1 MDTISTGQPSGEE
14 ATATCY
20 RHPKRE
26 TLLSCTRCDRP
37 ICPDCMR
44 EAPVGHRCPECV
56 RDENRT
62 VRQARTVFGGRVT
75 ARTVV
80 TYVLI
85 ALNVLAYLAEL
96 VHPAILDQF
105 GSLGTGLVDDA
116 GQRYVDDGGA
126 YDGYQLI
133 GIAHG
138 EWYRLI
144 TSAFLHLLPTQGILG
159 ILHIVFNLY
168 WLWVLGRVIEERLGP
183 VRFLA
188 VYLLSAL
195 GGSVL
200 GFLVTPHQAAVGAS
214 GAIYGLAGC
223 YFVLTR
229 RLHHRPIDPNRVI
242 IPFLIWMV
250 FSAGWTSWEGHLGG
264 LLAGGAAAVGLA
276 YAPAKRRTLVQ
287 TAVLVGLTLLLLV
300 LVAAKSLDLAG

>member
-1 MDTISTGQPSGEE
+1 MDTISTGQPSGEDA
-14 ATATCY
+14 ATTCY

-26 TLLSCTRCDRP
+26 TLLRCTRCDRH

-44 EAPVGHRCPECV
+44 EAPVGHRCPDCV
-56 RDENRT
+56 REDNRT

-75 ARTVV
+75 GRPTV

-85 ALNVLAYLAEL
+85 ALTVLAYLAEL
-96 VHPAILDQF
+96 ARPALLDQF
-105 GSLGTGLVDDA
+105 DSLGTGLVDDA
-116 GQRYVDDGGA
+116 GQRYVDDGGPH
-126 YDGYQLI
+126 DGLQPI

-144 TSAFLHLLPTQGILG
+144 TPAFLHSLPTQGVLG

-168 WLWVLGRVIEERLGP
+168 WLWVLGRVIEERLGAA
-183 VRFLA
+183 RFLA
-188 VYLLSAL
+188 VYLLSAV
-195 GGSVL
+195 GGTVL
-200 GFLVTPHQAAVGAS
+200 GFLVDPHQPAIGAS
-214 GAIYGLAGC
+214 GAVYGLAGC

-229 RLHHRPIDPNRVI
+229 RLHHHPIDANRLI

-264 LLAGGAAAVGLA
+264 LLVGGVAAVGLA

-287 TAVLVGLTLLLLV
+287 AAVLVGLAVLLLALV
-300 LVAAKSLDLAG
+300 VAKSLDLSG